1 MCFPWNFSYSKVKAR
16 VEILQDAT
24 LALLTFVH
32 SLIFDFTQDYIYIYT
47 YRNPCS
53 ISMKK
58 GIRKLKLKCIVVTRF
73 IAHLSSLTENCFCF
87 PWSILVYIYDWYV
100 LDRHW
105 GQQDNGPHEY
115 VRQNN
120 DHIQLEKVNQEEK
133 NTRIPNMIP
142 GKIYLNKI
150 IASKQPILK
159 WFSNPPISLTSHGS
173 VNFHWRVD

>member
-73 IAHLSSLTENCFCF
+73 IAHLSSLTEKTAFVF
-87 PWSILVYIYDWYV
+87 HDLYWYTFTT
-100 LDRHW
+100 D
-105 GQQDNGPHEY
+105 
-115 VRQNN
+115 
-120 DHIQLEKVNQEEK
+120 
-133 NTRIPNMIP
+133 M
-142 GKIYLNKI
+142 
-150 IASKQPILK
+150 
-159 WFSNPPISLTSHGS
+159 F
-173 VNFHWRVD
+173 